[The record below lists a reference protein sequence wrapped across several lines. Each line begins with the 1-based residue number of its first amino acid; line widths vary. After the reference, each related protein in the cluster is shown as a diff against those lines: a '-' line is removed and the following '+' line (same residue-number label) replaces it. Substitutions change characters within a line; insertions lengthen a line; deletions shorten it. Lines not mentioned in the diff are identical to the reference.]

1 MTQAPD
7 VITRSSNNCL
17 DNKRRD
23 NVLTPPR
30 TKRRDLQGQW
40 FETANAVILYVY
52 DARKSSNHPYSP
64 SCLARCSPT
73 GGQQSD
79 VFAHNSAWTIAS
91 VSCSQSRVHACQSTS
106 HDGCLVLYLHA
117 HMLNTTV
124 SVNRMR
130 RVLAKGD
137 HRAVGLV
144 TGWRGQFSQQKRC
157 NLLIGCSNF
166 ISHNI
171 VVLWCNY

>member
-23 NVLTPPR
+23 NVLTPLR

-64 SCLARCSPT
+64 SCLARCSPA

-79 VFAHNSAWTIAS
+79 VFAHNSAWTIECVVFT
-91 VSCSQSRVHACQSTS
+91 VSCPRVSINLTRRLSRALPPRAHAKHDCIRQSHASSACEGRPQSGGS
-106 HDGCLVLYLHA
+106 CGACDVEG
-117 HMLNTTV
+117 TV
-124 SVNRMR
+124 QPTK
-130 RVLAKGD
+130 KG
-137 HRAVGLV
+137 AI
-144 TGWRGQFSQQKRC
+144 F
-157 NLLIGCSNF
+157 
-166 ISHNI
+166 
-171 VVLWCNY
+171 